1 MLSMHLR
8 QLFRK
13 PIRTISYILMLV
25 LLSAFFCM
33 SLNLYND
40 SQYNL
45 QLADNAYTTIAIMDL
60 YADVGEFGNLIDDIT
75 TADDYAGYYALTV
88 SDYDL
93 TPIVTAPSVKKHE
106 LRARYGAFNKD
117 NIALK
122 KHDILPRWII
132 PFYSEDVI
140 RFKVTEESNK
150 QLDPNNVNQY
160 ITLNLT
166 PNGFALP
173 DGIYSGALEYAISSV
188 FDIIDSATGSHFAND
203 KKTEHI
209 YASIDF
215 SPDFFYDRHSDA
227 INMLKH
233 DKESRQFIYLEPDT
247 EYIGLI
253 DTFYSNYGTDEFG
266 NLLGSKKEP
275 SSVSFTQDDFFYKY
289 TYRYSKAIGGD
300 SEFVSYIYTLDGH
313 PFWLYKY
320 DDLKADPETLKQ
332 YEQIYYSC
340 YINSHSFGVMT
351 TNDFSGIP
359 AFNLG
364 NVYMKE
370 GRAITDEEFASG
382 AKVCI
387 LNRELATLQN
397 WKVGQKINFDFYEY
411 DYFTNATSKN
421 SVLAPRYLFTSPDHF
436 FDSGEYEVV
445 GIYDVRPMTGS
456 STISEAAISVPWN
469 TIYIPEKSLTNAPAE
484 EDRPVTGALLTIW
497 LENGKIEPFIER
509 MNELGITGAKQ
520 GDYEA
525 RFTFYDQGYSR
536 IQPSLEALSG
546 TAELL
551 LILSSSLLVIAALL
565 LAFFYA
571 QSQKQSIGTMR
582 LLGCSK
588 ARAFAAVMLSALI
601 IAVTG
606 ALIGA
611 TIGHALTA
619 SVGESIMAS
628 ANQTPEEFLA
638 FSAYLAESTQV
649 EVEFALGADVRV
661 SLLTCLA
668 ALGLFIAG
676 TLVFVLRYLGKGP
689 RELLPRAGE

>member
-227 INMLKH
+227 INKLKH

-289 TYRYSKAIGGD
+289 TYR
-300 SEFVSYIYTLDGH
+300 
-313 PFWLYKY
+313 
-320 DDLKADPETLKQ
+320 
-332 YEQIYYSC
+332 
-340 YINSHSFGVMT
+340 
-351 TNDFSGIP
+351 
-359 AFNLG
+359 
-364 NVYMKE
+364 
-370 GRAITDEEFASG
+370 
-382 AKVCI
+382 
-387 LNRELATLQN
+387 
-397 WKVGQKINFDFYEY
+397 
-411 DYFTNATSKN
+411 
-421 SVLAPRYLFTSPDHF
+421 
-436 FDSGEYEVV
+436 
-445 GIYDVRPMTGS
+445 
-456 STISEAAISVPWN
+456 
-469 TIYIPEKSLTNAPAE
+469 
-484 EDRPVTGALLTIW
+484 
-497 LENGKIEPFIER
+497 
-509 MNELGITGAKQ
+509 
-520 GDYEA
+520 
-525 RFTFYDQGYSR
+525 
-536 IQPSLEALSG
+536 
-546 TAELL
+546 
-551 LILSSSLLVIAALL
+551 
-565 LAFFYA
+565 
-571 QSQKQSIGTMR
+571 
-582 LLGCSK
+582 
-588 ARAFAAVMLSALI
+588 
-601 IAVTG
+601 
-606 ALIGA
+606 
-611 TIGHALTA
+611 
-619 SVGESIMAS
+619 
-628 ANQTPEEFLA
+628 
-638 FSAYLAESTQV
+638 
-649 EVEFALGADVRV
+649 
-661 SLLTCLA
+661 
-668 ALGLFIAG
+668 
-676 TLVFVLRYLGKGP
+676 
-689 RELLPRAGE
+689 